1 MTSVVQPAPLVS
13 AILRRARIGWRAA
26 ASTAILALAGAAP
39 LPGATVWLDAG
50 GMRLKARVFARSP
63 APAVL
68 VVAIHSDLSR
78 PDYQYQF
85 ARRVAERFPAV
96 AAAGL
101 LRTGYSD
108 GDGDRSSGDSGS
120 MTGDIYTPSI
130 IAAVAASVRRLQSR
144 TGARTVILV
153 GHSGGAAIAADVMA
167 AAPGLVGTAVLV
179 GCPCD
184 LAPWR
189 RHMAGRMFNPLWLVP
204 VDSVSPLAGAA
215 TIDPHA
221 RVVLI
226 NGADDTVRPPVFAA
240 RYAAALRARGVAVTT
255 RVLAG
260 RSHEALLAPEVIDA
274 VGTAIGA

>member
-68 VVAIHSDLSR
+68 VVAIHSDLPR

-108 GDGDRSSGDSGS
+108 GDRSSGDAGS
-120 MTGDIYTPSI
+120 MTGDTYTPSI
-130 IAAVAASVRRLQSR
+130 IATVAA
-144 TGARTVILV
+144 TTVTW
-153 GHSGGAAIAADVMA
+153 IAGVI
-167 AAPGLVGTAVLV
+167 VL
-179 GCPCD
+179 
-184 LAPWR
+184 
-189 RHMAGRMFNPLWLVP
+189 
-204 VDSVSPLAGAA
+204 
-215 TIDPHA
+215 
-221 RVVLI
+221 
-226 NGADDTVRPPVFAA
+226 
-240 RYAAALRARGVAVTT
+240 RGW
-255 RVLAG
+255 
-260 RSHEALLAPEVIDA
+260 H
-274 VGTAIGA
+274 